1 MSKRVFFLLITVMT
15 MVMISGCTS
24 KIPYQKTGFDKET
37 KALVYIYRLASTREE
52 AVTYDVAI
60 NDIVVGILYDE
71 AYIPMTI
78 NPGDTRI
85 YVQNHDTVKSF
96 VENDAVELKD
106 VRAGDVYYIKAI
118 VGQEGSFSLR
128 LMDYEAAKTEIASTG
143 YLYDQGFKHFKLY
156 KSNTNTTVKPMEAVV
171 KESEPIVTPK
181 AHSVSEPSPNYNVPD
196 ASSASSAA
204 AGAAAAVPAAA
215 VSGRTASDRIE
226 KLYNL
231 KEKGAITQ
239 EEYNTLKAKILA
251 E

>member
-1 MSKRVFFLLITVMT
+1 
-15 MVMISGCTS
+15 MVMIGGCAS
-24 KIPYQKTGFDKET
+24 KIPYQETGFDKDT
-37 KALVYIYRLASTREE
+37 KALVYIYRLASTREGD
-52 AVTYDVAI
+52 VTYDVAI
-60 NDIVVGILYDE
+60 NDIVVGVLSDE

-78 NPGDTRI
+78 DTGDTRI

-96 VENDAVELKD
+96 IENDAIELKD

-118 VGQEGSFSLR
+118 VGQEGSFSLK
-128 LMDYEAAKTEIASTG
+128 LMDYEAAKTEIVNTG

-171 KESEPIVTPK
+171 KEPAPIVTPK
-181 AHSVSEPSPNYNVPD
+181 AHSVSEPSPEYNVPK
-196 ASSASSAA
+196 SSPASSAA
-204 AGAAAAVPAAA
+204 GAASSTAAAAA
-215 VSGRTASDRIE
+215 SGRTASDRIE

-239 EEYNTLKAKILA
+239 EEYNILKAKILA